1 MKREK
6 CYFWRHFSQTNEN
19 RAFHLCGAK
28 VRFRRRASQPRLG
41 EATFPFFSPPWRD
54 KSESVCVCVCGR
66 DSVHVGMKAQT
77 CPHRKQA
84 AVYYYA
90 ANEAV

>member
-1 MKREK
+1 MRTELFTFVVQRSGFAAGRVSPDLEK
-6 CYFWRHFSQTNEN
+6 QLS
-19 RAFHLCGAK
+19 L
-28 VRFRRRASQPRLG
+28 
-41 EATFPFFSPPWRD
+41 FFFPPWRD

-66 DSVHVGMKAQT
+66 DSVHVCMKAQT

>member
-28 VRFRRRASQPRLG
+28 VRFRRRASQPRL
-41 EATFPFFSPPWRD
+41 EKQLSLFFPLHGGIKVSQ
-54 KSESVCVCVCGR
+54 CVCVCGR
-66 DSVHVGMKAQT
+66 DSVHVCMKAQT